1 MHGACDTIFYRFSF
15 LFYYRSTVAFYI
27 IFLFQVSSLFDNEK
41 AKHVESF
48 KYHLVRYEKVEQGQQ
63 SGEKDHSVFGHE
75 RRNMMRKPI
84 ELKDLFERR
93 SLKPNEPTVD
103 VLKVLLVGNP
113 GTGK

>member
-1 MHGACDTIFYRFSF
+1 M
-15 LFYYRSTVAFYI
+15 
-27 IFLFQVSSLFDNEK
+27 SSLFDNEK

-48 KYHLVRYEKVEQGQQ
+48 KYHLVRYEEEVEQRQQ
-63 SGEKDHSVFGHE
+63 SDEKEKEKDKDHSVFGHE
-75 RRNMMRKPI
+75 RRNMVRKPI
-84 ELKDLFERR
+84 ELEGLFERR